1 MNSPEYQS
9 NLGSPA
15 PSMSADEGSNSGGGE
30 EEGEEIGED
39 QRVLSR
45 EDVKGMCARDIRLR
59 EREQQVCV
67 PSPPHTHTYLCL
79 IIFPLPFVSDPF
91 WLLTHPALIAPFPP
105 SSPFLLVC
113 NRLRSLQSC
122 LTSLRA
128 VSTLQ
133 SPALAINSSSS
144 SPPLLLLLLLLLL
157 ASPPSPSQRAERQRQ
172 QLELQLMKQ
181 NE

>member
-67 PSPPHTHTYLCL
+67 PSPPPTHTY
-79 IIFPLPFVSDPF
+79 F
-91 WLLTHPALIAPFPP
+91 
-105 SSPFLLVC
+105 FLLISASLSSHS
-113 NRLRSLQSC
+113 RLCRTRSG
-122 LTSLRA
+122 
-128 VSTLQ
+128 
-133 SPALAINSSSS
+133 SSHI
-144 SPPLLLLLLLLLL
+144 
-157 ASPPSPSQRAERQRQ
+157 QR
-172 QLELQLMKQ
+172 
-181 NE
+181 